1 MAQSELLSCMKRTK
15 MKKMRSGLAISNIRL
30 LHVLPFDNLH
40 RFVQV
45 EMLQAKDF
53 FFVLPADRDF
63 GRRRGRLQAPAVHL
77 KMDVRLT
84 EPSQIRRFIGLWT
97 SF

>member
-1 MAQSELLSCMKRTK
+1 
-15 MKKMRSGLAISNIRL
+15 
-30 LHVLPFDNLH
+30 
-40 RFVQV
+40 
-45 EMLQAKDF
+45 MLQAKDF